1 MTTDQLQQKHLQAI
15 NIKILD
21 KMINEARIRK
31 NKYAFHDTDGDLAT
45 GRLLALEEVKELL
58 VPCTS
63 ITIEHTIGVLEE
75 MKYHDEDMDDM
86 IFPKEVYLVIN
97 ERIDFRI
104 SELKKQKEQL

>member
-1 MTTDQLQQKHLQAI
+1 MTTDQLQHKHLQAI
-15 NIKILD
+15 NIKVLD

-45 GRLLALEEVKELL
+45 GRLLTLEEVKELL

-63 ITIEHTIGVLEE
+63 IMIEHSINCLQTVLQDL
-75 MKYHDEDMDDM
+75 DEGLARQHVH
-86 IFPKEVYLVIN
+86 EQ
-97 ERIDFRI
+97 I